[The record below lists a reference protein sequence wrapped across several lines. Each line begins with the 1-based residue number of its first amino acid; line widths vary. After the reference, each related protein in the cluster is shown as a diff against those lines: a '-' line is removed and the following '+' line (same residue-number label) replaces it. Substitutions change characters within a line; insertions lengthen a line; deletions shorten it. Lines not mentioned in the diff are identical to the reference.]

1 MPVRPLD
8 NALPSAEQTKKVA
21 KVVASASLSAK
32 KAAAAL
38 ATSSSMNDENMTNPS
53 PPEQSVEYVPSED
66 LAALMD
72 PESKMAVLLEEFSS
86 KDWIRACE
94 ALNDLCRMAL
104 HHSSLLLPIF
114 WKCGKGVCLNAKM
127 KIW

>member
-1 MPVRPLD
+1 MPCQRSNPAHVEGGRIFLSPATFNIAFPSLSVPRAKMPLRPLD

-21 KVVASASLSAK
+21 KVAASPSLSAK

-38 ATSSSMNDENMTNPS
+38 ATASSMNDENMPNPS

-72 PESKMAVLLEEFSS
+72 PESKMCCWRS
-86 KDWIRACE
+86 
-94 ALNDLCRMAL
+94 
-104 HHSSLLLPIF
+104 
-114 WKCGKGVCLNAKM
+114 
-127 KIW
+127 

>member
-104 HHSSLLLPIF
+104 HHSSLLLPI
-114 WKCGKGVCLNAKM
+114 L
-127 KIW
+127 